1 MSCIHTISFLCGVP
15 KREYAEIRGNA
26 DQDCGHDQLACQLS
40 TVNMIII
47 YIQTMIGCCRSLKH
61 LKICTMDHGALVFS
75 QASEEKATRYG
86 L

>member
-15 KREYAEIRGNA
+15 KREYADIIGNA
-26 DQDCGHDQLACQLS
+26 DNDRLLDQLACQL
-40 TVNMIII
+40 TTYCEHDI
-47 YIQTMIGCCRSLKH
+47 YIQTMIGCCGSLKH
-61 LKICTMDHGALVFS
+61 LKIHTLDHGALVFS